1 MKKVI
6 IYIVVLLIGAG
17 VFVLQFDYREK
28 VLPTSLYQVY
38 LDDEIIGVIKSKDEL
53 EEYISSQGELVK
65 EQVKNYSLKIDR
77 IDTVRKI
84 TKKNKNYYSN
94 YYENIVNIENIY
106 NKIFELVDDE
116 GNLVGKYDDLLEVYS
131 KLDNKFVSGVS

>member
-65 EQVKNYSLKIDR
+65 EQVKNYSLKIR
-77 IDTVRKI
+77 IYLP
-84 TKKNKNYYSN
+84 TKAPMS
-94 YYENIVNIENIY
+94 
-106 NKIFELVDDE
+106 FL
-116 GNLVGKYDDLLEVYS
+116 
-131 KLDNKFVSGVS
+131 